1 MVVVDIFKSV
11 TTVGQ
16 LTLPKCCKWIL
27 NKLYVVFAYIF
38 RYTEEYAMAG
48 FLPFLFQKE
57 AFYIPTGIQ
66 TPTWVAEFVLRL

>member
-1 MVVVDIFKSV
+1 M
-11 TTVGQ
+11 
-16 LTLPKCCKWIL
+16 
-27 NKLYVVFAYIF
+27 FAYIF

-66 TPTWVAEFVLRL
+66 TPTRVAEFVLRL